1 VTSAPR
7 VIHYFDYK
15 SPYAYLAQLATDALE
30 ADLAPLGVVIERLPY
45 TLDIPSYLGEARLD
59 EAGRDVIGTRNAH
72 QWRRV
77 RYAYMDCRREAARR
91 GLVIRGPRK
100 IFDSSIAHIGFLW
113 AARSGRIRPYHDRVF
128 EKFWNRSLDIEDGSA
143 IADELAAA
151 GLGAAGFVGFL
162 AGEGRALHDRLR
174 AEAELK
180 GVFGVPS
187 YLVDDELFWGSER
200 IDRVRELVLERAS
213 AAASSE

>member
-1 VTSAPR
+1 VRSAPR

-15 SPYAYLAQLATDALE
+15 SPYAYLAQRATDALE
-30 ADLAPLGVVIERLPY
+30 AELTPLGVAIERLPY
-45 TLDIPSYLGEARLD
+45 TLDIPSYLGDARLD
-59 EAGRDVIGTRNAH
+59 EAGRDVVGTRNAH

-77 RYAYMDCRREAARR
+77 RYAYMDCRREAARH

-113 AARSGRIRPYHDRVF
+113 VARGGPIRPYHDRIF
-128 EKFWNRSLDIEDGSA
+128 EKFWKRSLDIGDPAE
-143 IADELAAA
+143 IAGEIGAA
-151 GLGAAGFVGFL
+151 GLDVAGFTEFL

-174 AEAELK
+174 ADAEAK

-187 YLVDDELFWGSER
+187 YLVDDELFWGNER
-200 IDRVRELVLERAS
+200 IDQARERVLES
-213 AAASSE
+213 VS

>member
-1 VTSAPR
+1 MPTRPR
-7 VIHYFDYK
+7 VVHYFDYK
-15 SPYAYLAQLATDALE
+15 SPYAYLAQQATDALE
-30 ADLAPLGVVIERLPY
+30 VEARALGIAIERMPY

-59 EAGRDVIGTRNAH
+59 ESGRDVIGTRNAH

-100 IFDSSIAHIGFLW
+100 IFDSSIAHVGFLW
-113 AARSGRIRPYHDRVF
+113 VARAGRIQPYHDRIF
-128 EKFWNRSLDIEDGSA
+128 EKFWKRALDLESVEA
-143 IADELAAA
+143 IAAEIAAA
-151 GLGAAGFVGFL
+151 GVDAVGFVDFVG
-162 AGEGRALHDRLR
+162 GEGRDLHDRLR
-174 AEAELK
+174 AEAEAK

-200 IDRVRELVLERAS
+200 LDRVRERIAQT
-213 AAASSE
+213 A

>member
-1 VTSAPR
+1 VRSAPR

-15 SPYAYLAQLATDALE
+15 SPYAYLAQRAIDALE
-30 ADLAPLGVVIERLPY
+30 AELAPLGVAIERLPY
-45 TLDIPSYLGEARLD
+45 TLDIPSYLGDARLD
-59 EAGRDVIGTRNAH
+59 EAGRDVVGTRNAH

-77 RYAYMDCRREAARR
+77 RYAYMDCRREAARH

-113 AARSGRIRPYHDRVF
+113 VARGGRIRPYHDRIF
-128 EKFWNRSLDIEDGSA
+128 EKFWKRSLDIEDPAA
-143 IADELAAA
+143 IAGEI
-151 GLGAAGFVGFL
+151 GAAGHDAAGFTEFL

-174 AEAELK
+174 ADAEAK

-187 YLVDDELFWGSER
+187 YVVDDELFWGNER
-200 IDRVRELVLERAS
+200 IDQARERVLES
-213 AAASSE
+213 VS

>member
-1 VTSAPR
+1 MTSRPR
-7 VIHYFDYK
+7 VVHYFDYK
-15 SPYAYLAQLATDALE
+15 SPYAYLAQQPTDALE
-30 ADLAPLGVVIERLPY
+30 VEARALGIVIERLPY

-59 EAGRDVIGTRNAH
+59 ESGRDVIGTRNAH

-113 AARSGRIRPYHDRVF
+113 VARAGRIQPYHDRVF
-128 EKFWNRSLDIEDGSA
+128 EKFWKRALDLESIEA
-143 IADELAAA
+143 IEAEIDAA
-151 GLGAAGFVGFL
+151 GVDRAGFAAFL
-162 AGEGRALHDRLR
+162 SGEGKELHDRLR
-174 AEAELK
+174 AEAEAK

-187 YLVDDELFWGSER
+187 YLVEDELFWGTER
-200 IDRVRELVLERAS
+200 IDRVRERIDQ
-213 AAASSE
+213 AASP

>member
-1 VTSAPR
+1 MVSRPR
-7 VIHYFDYK
+7 VVHYFDYK
-15 SPYAYLAQLATDALE
+15 SPYAYLAQQATDALE
-30 ADLAPLGVVIERLPY
+30 IEARALGFAIERLPY

-59 EAGRDVIGTRNAH
+59 ESGRDVVGTRNAH

-100 IFDSSIAHIGFLW
+100 IFDSSIAHVGFLW
-113 AARSGRIRPYHDRVF
+113 VARAGRIQPYHDRVF
-128 EKFWNRSLDIEDGSA
+128 EKFWKRALDLESVEA
-143 IADELAAA
+143 IAAEIAA
-151 GLGAAGFVGFL
+151 GGVDAVGFADFL
-162 AGEGRALHDRLR
+162 RGEGRELHDRLR
-174 AEAELK
+174 TEAEAK

-200 IDRVRELVLERAS
+200 IDRVREWMAQTT
-213 AAASSE
+213 

>member
-1 VTSAPR
+1 MASRPR
-7 VIHYFDYK
+7 VVHYFDYK
-15 SPYAYLAQLATDALE
+15 SPYAYLAQQATDALE
-30 ADLAPLGVVIERLPY
+30 VETRSRGIAVERIPY

-59 EAGRDVIGTRNAH
+59 ESGRDVIGTRNAH

-100 IFDSSIAHIGFLW
+100 IFDSSIAHVGFLW
-113 AARSGRIRPYHDRVF
+113 VARAGRIQPYHDHVF
-128 EKFWNRSLDIEDGSA
+128 EKFWKRALDLESVDA
-143 IADELAAA
+143 IAAEIAAA
-151 GLGAAGFVGFL
+151 GVSSGGFPAFL
-162 AGEGRALHDRLR
+162 AGVGRELHDRLR
-174 AEAELK
+174 AEAEAK

-200 IDRVRELVLERAS
+200 IERVRERISEI
-213 AAASSE
+213 ASS

>member
-1 VTSAPR
+1 VRSAPR

-15 SPYAYLAQLATDALE
+15 SPYAYLAQRATDALE
-30 ADLAPLGVVIERLPY
+30 AELAPLGVAIERLPY
-45 TLDIPSYLGEARLD
+45 TLDIPSYLGDARLD
-59 EAGRDVIGTRNAH
+59 EAGRDVVGTRNAH

-77 RYAYMDCRREAARR
+77 RYAYMDCRREAARH

-113 AARSGRIRPYHDRVF
+113 VARGGRIRPYHDRIF
-128 EKFWNRSLDIEDGSA
+128 EKFWKRSLDIEDPAA
-143 IADELAAA
+143 IAGEIGAA
-151 GLGAAGFVGFL
+151 GLDAAGFTEFL

-174 AEAELK
+174 ADAEAK

-187 YLVDDELFWGSER
+187 YVVDDELFWGNER
-200 IDRVRELVLERAS
+200 IDQARERVLES
-213 AAASSE
+213 VS

>member
-15 SPYAYLAQLATDALE
+15 SPYAYLAQEATDALDE
-30 ADLAPLGVVIERLPY
+30 ELAPLGVAIERLPY

-59 EAGRDVIGTRNAH
+59 ESGRDVIGTRSAH

-77 RYAYMDCRREAARR
+77 RYAYMDCRREASRR

-113 AARSGRIRPYHDRVF
+113 ATRGGRSRPYHECVF
-128 EKFWNRSLDIEDGSA
+128 EKFWKRSLDIEDPAA
-143 IADELAAA
+143 IAGEIATA
-151 GLGAAGFVGFL
+151 GLDHSGFMEFL
-162 AGEGRALHDRLR
+162 AGEGRELHDRLR
-174 AEAELK
+174 AEAEAK

-187 YLVDDELFWGSER
+187 YLVDEELFWGNER
-200 IDRVRELVLERAS
+200 IDRVRERVLGRVS
-213 AAASSE
+213 